1 MFALGLIE
9 TVGYTTAVS
18 AADAAVKAA
27 DVEIIGMEKVI
38 GVSGYVG
45 VTIHL
50 SGDVAAVTS
59 AVEAGRKQGEL
70 IGEIISTDVIPRAHS
85 EVSQKLLSKF
95 LIKESAEKKSQNI
108 SPTESKPGTESIN
121 PKKKTSKSAGS
132 PKSSKGQSKTKDT
145 ATENTEAKNVTEN
158 GDGEKKA

>member
-50 SGDVAAVTS
+50 SGDVAAVKS
-59 AVEAGRKQGEL
+59 AVEAGREQGEL
-70 IGEIISTDVIPRAHS
+70 VGKIISTDVIPRAHS

-95 LIKESAEKKSQNI
+95 LINKTAEQEAS
-108 SPTESKPGTESIN
+108 TGSKPAAGPATESIK
-121 PKKKTSKSAGS
+121 PEKKTGKSAAA
-132 PKSSKGQSKTKDT
+132 PKTTKGRSKAKDT
-145 ATENTEAKNVTEN
+145 DVDHTKPKDVAGN
-158 GDGEKKA
+158 GDGEMKG

>member
-70 IGEIISTDVIPRAHS
+70 IGKIISTDVIPRAHS
-85 EVSQKLLSKF
+85 EVSQSC
-95 LIKESAEKKSQNI
+95 
-108 SPTESKPGTESIN
+108 
-121 PKKKTSKSAGS
+121 
-132 PKSSKGQSKTKDT
+132 
-145 ATENTEAKNVTEN
+145 
-158 GDGEKKA
+158 

>member
-9 TVGYTTAVS
+9 TVGYTTAIS

-38 GVSGYVG
+38 GVGGYVG

-50 SGDVAAVTS
+50 SGDVAAVKS
-59 AVEAGRKQGEL
+59 AVDAGRKQGEL
-70 IGEIISTDVIPRAHS
+70 IGKIISTDVIPRAHS

-95 LIKESAEKKSQNI
+95 LIRESTEKKSQDEAR
-108 SPTESKPGTESIN
+108 PPAEL
-121 PKKKTSKSAGS
+121 KKKISKSAGS
-132 PKSSKGQSKTKDT
+132 SKSRKVQSKDKDT
-145 ATENTEAKNVTEN
+145 VSEADTKGEARK
-158 GDGEKKA
+158 GDGDKKA

>member
-9 TVGYTTAVS
+9 TVGYATAVS
-18 AADAAVKAA
+18 VADAAVKAA

-50 SGDVAAVTS
+50 SGDVAAVMS

-70 IGEIISTDVIPRAHS
+70 IGKIISTDVIPRAHS
-85 EVSQKLLSKF
+85 EVTQKLLSKF
-95 LIKESAEKKSQNI
+95 LLKENVPEPASATSSENIKPDKKSN
-108 SPTESKPGTESIN
+108 
-121 PKKKTSKSAGS
+121 KTSTGLK
-132 PKSSKGQSKTKDT
+132 KNKGPSKTKDT
-145 ATENTEAKNVTEN
+145 VEDNTDQGNVAGSGKE
-158 GDGEKKA
+158 DKKD

>member
-38 GVSGYVG
+38 GVGGYVG

-50 SGDVAAVTS
+50 SGDVAAVKS

-70 IGEIISTDVIPRAHS
+70 IGKIISTDVIPRTHL

-95 LIKESAEKKSQNI
+95 LIRESPEKESQD
-108 SPTESKPGTESIN
+108 ESRPPAESIKS
-121 PKKKTSKSAGS
+121 KKKTSKSAGT
-132 PKSSKGQSKTKDT
+132 PKSSKVQSKVN
-145 ATENTEAKNVTEN
+145 NTEVSEADAKDDARK
-158 GDGEKKA
+158 GDGEKKV

>member
-9 TVGYTTAVS
+9 TVGFTTAVS

-50 SGDVAAVTS
+50 SGDVAAVMS

-70 IGEIISTDVIPRAHS
+70 VGKIISTDVIPRAHS

-95 LIKESAEKKSQNI
+95 LINKASGQEPQNVSPPVSGPAQENIKPEKKQGKAAAALKAGKGR
-108 SPTESKPGTESIN
+108 SKPKNAEAENS
-121 PKKKTSKSAGS
+121 SAIDI
-132 PKSSKGQSKTKDT
+132 P
-145 ATENTEAKNVTEN
+145 EN
-158 GDGEKKA
+158 GDGEKKS